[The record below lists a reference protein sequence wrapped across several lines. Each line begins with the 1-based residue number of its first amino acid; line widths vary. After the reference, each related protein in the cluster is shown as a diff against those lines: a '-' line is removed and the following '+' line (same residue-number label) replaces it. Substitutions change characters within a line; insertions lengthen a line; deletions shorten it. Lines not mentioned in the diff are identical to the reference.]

1 MKSKV
6 LWVGSV
12 LILILSVFCFIFFG
26 ASESVTAIFGGGYS
40 AVYGKY
46 GKTPI
51 KEGQGTEFSSNINYI
66 KNYYESM
73 GLNLNDYLYLDIY
86 NQAFNLTARSIAYET
101 AVKESG
107 YAPSEKAVI
116 RALLPRYQD
125 ENGNFD
131 VKTFNADTQKDA
143 AKAYFAKSLL
153 NDRIIE
159 DYFGSNKKIGKN
171 KLFGLKSSSKENE
184 FLGSIGA
191 NKKSFDLVA
200 FDKSQYPQK
209 EIVKFGEENKNIFAK
224 YDLSVLT
231 FKTQDEASKYLG
243 QIQKNEITFE
253 DAGKEYSEKNYR
265 NPDGKFNSPYF
276 YQIKA
281 ALANDADAE
290 KIILLEKD
298 ALSEVIQTKVGY
310 SVFRKDGDVVEADFS
325 NEEIINAA
333 KNYITSNESGRIEDY
348 FTAVAKDFATN
359 ATTNGFDEAIAAY
372 NADKVPE
379 TTEVV
384 TEETENA
391 EEETKEEENSSILKK
406 VEVPAFALNYGNLE
420 IAGALSNDVK
430 ELSGANLNENF
441 LEKAFALKE
450 NEVSEPIVLGN
461 KIIVLKNTGSQTDAV
476 TDKELEKISTEVA
489 NFDQTSAT
497 STILKSPKLVNK
509 VSDTYYNNYMQKK

>member
-12 LILILSVFCFIFFG
+12 LVLILSVFCFIFFG
-26 ASESVTAIFGGGYS
+26 AGESITAIFGGGYS
-40 AVYGKY
+40 SIYGKY

-51 KEGQGTEFSSNINYI
+51 KEGRGTEFSSNIEYI

-73 GLNLNDYLYLDIY
+73 GLSINDYIYLDIY

-107 YAPSEKAVI
+107 YAPSEKSVI

-125 ENGNFD
+125 EKGNFD
-131 VKTFNADTQKDA
+131 VKAYNADTQKET

-159 DYFGSNKKIGKN
+159 DFFGSNKKVGKN
-171 KLFGLKSSSKENE
+171 TFFGLKSSSKETK

-191 NKKSFDLVA
+191 AKKSFDLVA
-200 FDKSQYPQK
+200 FDKSQYPQE
-209 EIVKFGEENKNIFAK
+209 EIVKFGEENKNLFAK
-224 YDLSVLT
+224 YDFSVLT
-231 FKTQDEASKYLG
+231 FKTQEDANKYLG
-243 QIQKNEITFE
+243 QIQNNEITFE

-265 NPDGKFNSPYF
+265 NSDGKFNSPYF

-281 ALANDADAE
+281 ALANEADAE
-290 KIILLEKD
+290 KIIALETS
-298 ALSEVIQTKVGY
+298 ALSGVIQTKVGY
-310 SVFRKDGDVVEADFS
+310 SVFRKDGDVVEADFT

-333 KNYITSNESGRIEDY
+333 KTYITSNEAGRIEDY

-359 ATTNGFDEAIAAY
+359 ASTTGFDEAIEAY
-372 NADKVPE
+372 NASMASTEADSA
-379 TTEVV
+379 TEVENE
-384 TEETENA
+384 TSENSDEET
-391 EEETKEEENSSILKK
+391 SSLLKK
-406 VEVPAFALNYGNLE
+406 VEVPAFALNYGNLA
-420 IAGALSNDVK
+420 IAGTLPNDVE
-430 ELSGANLNENF
+430 ELTGANSNENF

-461 KIIVLKNTGSQTDAV
+461 KIIVLKNTGSQTNEV
-476 TDKELEKISTEVA
+476 TDKELETIAKEVQ
-489 NFDQTSAT
+489 NYDQTAST
-497 STILKSPKLVNK
+497 STILKSPKLVNN
-509 VSDTYYNNYMQKK
+509 VSNTYYNNYMQKK

>member
-26 ASESVTAIFGGGYS
+26 ASESVTAIFGGSYS
-40 AVYGKY
+40 SVYGKY

-107 YAPSEKAVI
+107 YAPSEKSVI
-116 RALLPRYQD
+116 RAMLPRYQD
-125 ENGNFD
+125 ANGNFD
-131 VKTFNADTQKDA
+131 VKAYNTDKQKDE
-143 AKAYFAKSLL
+143 AKAYFERSLL

-159 DYFGSNKKIGKN
+159 DYFGSNKKVGKN
-171 KLFGLKSSSKENE
+171 KLFGLKASSKETD
-184 FLGSIGA
+184 FLASIGA

-200 FDKSQYPQK
+200 FDKSQYPQE
-209 EIVKFGEENKNIFAK
+209 EIVKFGEENKSLFAK

-265 NPDGKFNSPYF
+265 NSDGKFNSPYF

-372 NADKVPE
+372 NSDKTPE
-379 TTEVV
+379 STAAVAENS
-384 TEETENA
+384 ENA
-391 EEETKEEENSSILKK
+391 EEESTEENSSILKK
-406 VEVPAFALNYGNLE
+406 IEVPAFALNYGNLE
-420 IAGALSNDVK
+420 IAGTLSSDVK
-430 ELSGANLNENF
+430 ELSGANKNENF

-461 KIIVLKNTGSQTDAV
+461 KIIVLKNTGSQTNEV
-476 TDKELEKISTEVA
+476 TDKDLETISTEVA